1 MSKQKPKPVKPRDK
15 NILAAY
21 RREIDLREKK
31 IPDKKKYTRKQK
43 HKEIK
48 YGRDN

>member
-1 MSKQKPKPVKPRDK
+1 
-15 NILAAY
+15 LAAY

-43 HKEIK
+43 HQGSK
-48 YGRDN
+48 YGKDD

>member
-1 MSKQKPKPVKPRDK
+1 MKKKKKTKKTKKSRDL

-31 IPDKKKYTRKQK
+31 IPNKKRYTRKLK
-43 HKEIK
+43 HKNIK
-48 YGRDN
+48 GE